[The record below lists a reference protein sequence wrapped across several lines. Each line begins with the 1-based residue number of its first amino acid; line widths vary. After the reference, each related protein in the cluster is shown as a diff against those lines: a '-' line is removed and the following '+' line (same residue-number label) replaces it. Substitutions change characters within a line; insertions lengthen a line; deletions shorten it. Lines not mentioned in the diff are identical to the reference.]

1 MRDVATQPDD
11 LERLFVDRANA
22 GDVDGLVALYE
33 PNAILVAEDGLQAGG
48 TDQIRA
54 FFVEY
59 LRDRPRLAPSMQHP
73 ALAAVDLALTSSRH
87 SDGTCSVE
95 IARRQADGTWL
106 WVVDKFAI

>member
-54 FFVEY
+54 FFV
-59 LRDRPRLAPSMQHP
+59 
-73 ALAAVDLALTSSRH
+73 ALAGANDCAAGPGTTCATVRGSRRA
-87 SDGTCSVE
+87 CS
-95 IARRQADGTWL
+95 IRHWLLSTWH
-106 WVVDKFAI
+106 